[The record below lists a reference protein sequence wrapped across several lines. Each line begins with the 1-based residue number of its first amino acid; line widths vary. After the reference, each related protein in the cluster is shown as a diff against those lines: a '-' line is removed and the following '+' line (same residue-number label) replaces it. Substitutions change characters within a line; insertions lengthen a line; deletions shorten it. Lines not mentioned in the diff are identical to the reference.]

1 MLEAAKNLLLIVS
14 ALFPIVD
21 PLGGSPIF
29 LALTHHYSS
38 EGRRALSRRI
48 ALDSFFLLVGSYL
61 IGTHILAFF
70 GISLPVVQVG
80 GGLIVISTGWTM
92 LKQPIDEEHAMR
104 QRNVKQEDPL
114 RHAFYPFTLPLT
126 VGPGSISVAI
136 ALGANAV
143 HHQGLNLMAI
153 AVAVVG
159 SVLIAISIFL
169 CYGFSDRLARILGP
183 TAMTVI
189 MQLASFL
196 LVCIGVQILWNGASA
211 LLGSLHSNPLATR

>member
-1 MLEAAKNLLLIVS
+1 MGEAAKNLFLIVS

-29 LALTHHYSS
+29 LALTRQYGS

-48 ALDSFFLLVGSYL
+48 ALNSFFLLVGSYL

-80 GGLIVISTGWTM
+80 GGLIVISTGWAM
-92 LKQPIDEEHAMR
+92 LKQPADEEHTMR

-143 HHQGLNLMAI
+143 HHQGLNPMAI
-153 AVAVVG
+153 GVAIVG
-159 SVLIAISIFL
+159 SLLIAISIFL
-169 CYGFSDRLARILGP
+169 CYGFSERLARMLGP

-211 LLGSLHSNPLATR
+211 LLGSLHYNPLAAR

>member
-1 MLEAAKNLLLIVS
+1 MVEAAKSLFLIVS

-29 LALTHHYSS
+29 LALTRDYASDARK
-38 EGRRALSRRI
+38 ELSRRI
-48 ALDSFFLLVGSYL
+48 AFNSFYLLVGAYL

-80 GGLIVISTGWTM
+80 GGLIVISAGWAM
-92 LKQPIDEEHAMR
+92 LKQRTDEEHTVTR
-104 QRNVKQEDPL
+104 RNVRRQDPYG
-114 RHAFYPFTLPLT
+114 RAFYPLTMPLT

-136 ALGANAV
+136 TLGANA
-143 HHQGLNLMAI
+143 HHHGLNLLAI
-153 AVAVVG
+153 AVALVG
-159 SVLIAISIFL
+159 SVLIGLSIFL
-169 CYGFSDRLARILGP
+169 CYGFADRLARMLGA

-196 LVCIGVQILWNGASA
+196 LVCIGVQILWNGAKV
-211 LLGSLHSNPLATR
+211 LLASVHMAAP

>member
-1 MLEAAKNLLLIVS
+1 MVEAAKSLFLIVS

-29 LALTHHYSS
+29 LALTRDYASDARK
-38 EGRRALSRRI
+38 ELSRRI
-48 ALDSFFLLVGSYL
+48 AFNSFYLLVGSYL

-80 GGLIVISTGWTM
+80 GGLIVISAGWAM
-92 LKQPIDEEHAMR
+92 LKQRTDEEHTVTR
-104 QRNVKQEDPL
+104 RNVRRQDPYG
-114 RHAFYPFTLPLT
+114 RAFYPLTMPLT

-136 ALGANAV
+136 TLGANA
-143 HHQGLNLMAI
+143 HHHGLNLLAI
-153 AVAVVG
+153 AVALVG
-159 SVLIAISIFL
+159 SALIGLSIFL
-169 CYGFSDRLARILGP
+169 CYGFADRLARMLGA

-196 LVCIGVQILWNGASA
+196 LVCIGVQILWNGAKV
-211 LLGSLHSNPLATR
+211 LLASVHMAAP